1 MQFKAVLWDFGGV
14 ITSSPFDAFNAYERE
29 RGLPENLIRR
39 INATD
44 PDANAWAKFERNEI
58 GGAEFDE
65 LFATEAA
72 KVGFDVRGADVIALE
87 VLE

>member
-39 INATD
+39 INAPD
-44 PDANAWAKFERNEI
+44 PDANAWA
-58 GGAEFDE
+58 
-65 LFATEAA
+65 
-72 KVGFDVRGADVIALE
+72 
-87 VLE
+87 